1 MYIYVRACRHT
12 KKSEEKKG
20 EKKTRPTRSHIFIYE
35 EGKEKE
41 KMFFFSALHVVVHFE
56 KAISE
61 PAINYTQ
68 KEKKR
73 EQEMLLV
80 HKLREEKRE

>member
-1 MYIYVRACRHT
+1 
-12 KKSEEKKG
+12 
-20 EKKTRPTRSHIFIYE
+20 
-35 EGKEKE
+35 
-41 KMFFFSALHVVVHFE
+41 MFFFSALHVVVHFE